1 MESFKKMVP
10 RKAHVYRNG
19 GSRIEIDAEQ
29 LVVGDIVELKSGD
42 LVPAD
47 VRIIQCQNFKVD
59 NSGLTGES
67 EAQKRSTECTHSD
80 PMETKN
86 LAFFS
91 TNAVEGLATG
101 LVVRV
106 GPKTLMG
113 RLATLSSSVESG
125 QSPIGI
131 EMDRFIFIMT
141 MRSFTIGI
149 VFFGIA
155 IFMGYKW
162 LDAIFFIIGIMVAN
176 IPEGLSVTFTM
187 ILSLTAKR
195 MAAKNCLV
203 KHLQAVEA
211 LGSTS
216 VICSDSKRFPCLQ
229 CKGSVRYFT
238 WVLYFLLYRNRN
250 SDPE

>member
-1 MESFKKMVP
+1 LIIVVNISGLFAFYQEFKSNKIMESFQKMVP
-10 RKAHVYRNG
+10 RRAHVFRNSG
-19 GSRIEIDAEQ
+19 ERQEVAAEE

-42 LVPAD
+42 LIPAD
-47 VRIIQCQNFKVD
+47 VRIICSQNFKVD
-59 NSGLTGES
+59 NSSLTGES
-67 EAQKRSTECTHSD
+67 EAQTRTSECTNSD

-91 TNAVEGLATG
+91 TNAIEGNATG

-106 GPKTLMG
+106 GSKTLIG
-113 RLATLSSSVESG
+113 KLSALSSSMDSR

-131 EMDRFIFIMT
+131 EMDRFILIMT
-141 MRSFTIGI
+141 IRSFVIGVI
-149 VFFGIA
+149 FFGIA
-155 IFMGYKW
+155 ILMGYRW

-195 MAAKNCLV
+195 MAGKNCLV

-216 VICSDSKRFPCLQ
+216 VICSDKVQNNLAI
-229 CKGSVRYFT
+229 
-238 WVLYFLLYRNRN
+238 
-250 SDPE
+250 